1 MNTIIFIAGALLGA
15 LAAFVFM
22 FICMIFI
29 NHKDSK
35 PQKLDEN
42 LVRELWKDY
51 LKENGEDGK

>member
-22 FICMIFI
+22 FICMTLI
-29 NHKDSK
+29 NHKNGK
-35 PQKLDEN
+35 PAKLDEN

-51 LKENGEDGK
+51 LKENSDDGK

>member
-29 NHKDSK
+29 NRKDSK